1 MSPKNNEF
9 VLDSY
14 AILAFLQ
21 KEPGYGRVEALLKG
35 AMTGDVRVHISA
47 INLAEVHYHVLRRG
61 RDASRILA
69 ALEALPLKVASADS
83 YMQQAVELRVK
94 FGVPLGT
101 CFAAA
106 LSQDLRKPLITG
118 HREFRKLGQTVNIE
132 WLG

>member
-1 MSPKNNEF
+1 MRRNEF

-35 AMTGDVRVHISA
+35 AISGEGKVYVST
-47 INLAEVHYHVLRRG
+47 INLAEVHYHVLRCG

-69 ALEALPLKVASADS
+69 ALEALPLKVVSADE
-83 YMQQAVELRVK
+83 YMSQAVEIKAKYGLS
-94 FGVPLGT
+94 FGN

-106 LSQDLRKPLITG
+106 LAQELQTPLITG
-118 HREFRKLGQTVNIE
+118 HRDFRKMGNAVNIE